1 VIACWRDAGLTA
13 SPVEVP
19 EPLVEHL
26 LLAVAAGGGISV
38 LRAAAAARHSL
49 PGVRFVPLS
58 PAPATEVA
66 AVTRDESSTSVAAL
80 LTLVRRVEHL
90 ASQADARALTVHGSR
105 MAETSNA

>member
-1 VIACWRDAGLTA
+1 MAA
-13 SPVEVP
+13 PVEMP

-26 LLAVAAGGGISV
+26 LLAVAAGGGIGV
-38 LRAAAAARHSL
+38 LPAAAAARHSL

-80 LTLVRRVEHL
+80 LKLVQRVERL
-90 ASQADARALTVHGSR
+90 ASQAEARALAAHGSR
-105 MAETSNA
+105 VTETSQA